1 MAAGRSNKA
10 TIYLVSTTSF
20 RLTGG
25 KKKRIQTKRQ
35 SSQTNKAMGFLKAF
49 KKKKDKSKASVDG
62 GKAAKEVPKPQSPP
76 AAKTT
81 NAVPEENARPATGG
95 GGDASDAPTIGS
107 SAHNSA
113 ENLPQLAATSPNA
126 GGIAVT
132 GVGSAMEIANRAAS
146 GESAAAAPP
155 PPPAL
160 PPRPASA
167 TAASPTPLISTT
179 TNGPPKPT
187 LRRSKSIVE
196 FDKSEHKVLV
206 PIETQLGKPIES
218 VYDGV
223 HDGPELGTGITGV
236 VRKVTHKKTKHEYAV
251 KNLDL
256 GKIKTEA
263 ELQQL
268 REEVSLFQFNIEFV
282 LVCTYL
288 PMPTGFLTALFL
300 FHI

>member
-1 MAAGRSNKA
+1 
-10 TIYLVSTTSF
+10 
-20 RLTGG
+20 
-25 KKKRIQTKRQ
+25 
-35 SSQTNKAMGFLKAF
+35 MGFLKAF

-95 GGDASDAPTIGS
+95 GGGDASDAPTIGS

-132 GVGSAMEIANRAAS
+132 SNGGGLAMEIANRAAS
-146 GESAAAAPP
+146 GESLGASAPP
-155 PPPAL
+155 AAL
-160 PPRPASA
+160 PPRPAAA
-167 TAASPTPLISTT
+167 TATSPTPLITT
-179 TNGPPKPT
+179 GGPPKPT

-251 KNLDL
+251 KKLDL

-268 REEVSLFQFNIEFV
+268 REEVSLFHFNIR
-282 LVCTYL
+282 
-288 PMPTGFLTALFL
+288 LFL
-300 FHI
+300 RHASANAHWFSHVIIILAHIYL

>member
-1 MAAGRSNKA
+1 
-10 TIYLVSTTSF
+10 
-20 RLTGG
+20 
-25 KKKRIQTKRQ
+25 
-35 SSQTNKAMGFLKAF
+35 MGFLKAF

-95 GGDASDAPTIGS
+95 GGGDASDAPTIGS

-113 ENLPQLAATSPNA
+113 ENLPQLAAVSPNA
-126 GGIAVT
+126 GGIAVN

-146 GESAAAAPP
+146 GESGTPAA
-155 PPPAL
+155 PAL
-160 PPRPASA
+160 PPRPATA
-167 TAASPTPLISTT
+167 AAAASPTPLIT

-206 PIETQLGKPIES
+206 PIETQLGKPIAS

-251 KNLDL
+251 KKLDL

-268 REEVSLFQFNIEFV
+268 REEVRLFHLFQCSIV
-282 LVCTYL
+282 LASCICQCPQVFSRDYSSFTNLSITPCRC
-288 PMPTGFLTALFL
+288 
-300 FHI
+300 

>member
-1 MAAGRSNKA
+1 
-10 TIYLVSTTSF
+10 
-20 RLTGG
+20 
-25 KKKRIQTKRQ
+25 
-35 SSQTNKAMGFLKAF
+35 MGFLKVL
-49 KKKKDKSKASVDG
+49 KKKKDKSKAAVDG
-62 GKAAKEVPKPQSPP
+62 GKAAKEVPKPQTLPV
-76 AAKTT
+76 AKTT
-81 NAVPEENARPATGG
+81 NAVPVENARPAGG

-113 ENLPQLAATSPNA
+113 ENLPQLVAASPIA
-126 GGIAVT
+126 GGIAAT
-132 GVGSAMEIANRAAS
+132 GEVASRAAS
-146 GESAAAAPP
+146 GESAAEAA
-155 PPPAL
+155 PAL
-160 PPRPASA
+160 PPRPATA
-167 TAASPTPLISTT
+167 TASPTPLIATS
-179 TNGPPKPT
+179 GPPKPT

-251 KNLDL
+251 KKLDL

-268 REEVSLFQFNIEFV
+268 REEVSFLFSIEFV
-282 LVCTYL
+282 CCTY
-288 PMPTGFLTALFL
+288 TT
-300 FHI
+300 

>member
-1 MAAGRSNKA
+1 
-10 TIYLVSTTSF
+10 
-20 RLTGG
+20 
-25 KKKRIQTKRQ
+25 
-35 SSQTNKAMGFLKAF
+35 MGFLKIL
-49 KKKKDKSKASVDG
+49 KKKKDKSKAAVDG
-62 GKAAKEVPKPQSPP
+62 GKAAKEVLKPQSPQV
-76 AAKTT
+76 AKT
-81 NAVPEENARPATGG
+81 NAVPVLEENAAARPENAQA
-95 GGDASDAPTIGS
+95 DASDAPTIGS

-132 GVGSAMEIANRAAS
+132 SNGGGLAMEIANRAAS
-146 GESAAAAPP
+146 GESLGASAPP
-155 PPPAL
+155 AAL
-160 PPRPASA
+160 PPRPAAA
-167 TAASPTPLISTT
+167 TATSPTPLITT
-179 TNGPPKPT
+179 GGPPKPT

-251 KNLDL
+251 KKLDL

-268 REEVSLFQFNIEFV
+268 REEVSLFHFNIR
-282 LVCTYL
+282 
-288 PMPTGFLTALFL
+288 LFL
-300 FHI
+300 LHASANAHRFSHVIIILAHIYL

>member
-1 MAAGRSNKA
+1 
-10 TIYLVSTTSF
+10 
-20 RLTGG
+20 
-25 KKKRIQTKRQ
+25 
-35 SSQTNKAMGFLKAF
+35 MGFLKAF

-95 GGDASDAPTIGS
+95 GGGDASDAPTIGS

-132 GVGSAMEIANRAAS
+132 RNGGGLAMEIANRAAS
-146 GESAAAAPP
+146 GESLGASAPP
-155 PPPAL
+155 AAL
-160 PPRPASA
+160 PPRPAAA
-167 TAASPTPLISTT
+167 TSAASPTPLINTG
-179 TNGPPKPT
+179 GPPKPT

-251 KNLDL
+251 KKLDL

-268 REEVSLFQFNIEFV
+268 REEVSLFHFNIR
-282 LVCTYL
+282 
-288 PMPTGFLTALFL
+288 LFL
-300 FHI
+300 LHASANAHRFSHVIIILAQIYL

>member
-1 MAAGRSNKA
+1 
-10 TIYLVSTTSF
+10 
-20 RLTGG
+20 
-25 KKKRIQTKRQ
+25 
-35 SSQTNKAMGFLKAF
+35 MGFLKIL
-49 KKKKDKSKASVDG
+49 KKKKDKSKAAVDG
-62 GKAAKEVPKPQSPP
+62 GKAAKEVHKPQSPQV
-76 AAKTT
+76 AKT
-81 NAVPEENARPATGG
+81 NAVPVLEENVAARPENAQA
-95 GGDASDAPTIGS
+95 DASDAPTIGS

-113 ENLPQLAATSPNA
+113 ENLPQLAAVSPNS

-132 GVGSAMEIANRAAS
+132 GGGLAMEIANRAAS
-146 GESAAAAPP
+146 GESLGASAPP
-155 PPPAL
+155 AAL
-160 PPRPASA
+160 PPRPAAA
-167 TAASPTPLISTT
+167 TAAASPTPLIPAT

-251 KNLDL
+251 KKLDL

-268 REEVSLFQFNIEFV
+268 REEVSLFHFNIR
-282 LVCTYL
+282 
-288 PMPTGFLTALFL
+288 LFL
-300 FHI
+300 LHASANAHRFSHVIIILAHIYL

>member
-1 MAAGRSNKA
+1 
-10 TIYLVSTTSF
+10 
-20 RLTGG
+20 
-25 KKKRIQTKRQ
+25 
-35 SSQTNKAMGFLKAF
+35 MGFLQAF

-95 GGDASDAPTIGS
+95 GGGDASDAPTIGS

-113 ENLPQLAATSPNA
+113 ENLPQLAVTSPNG

-132 GVGSAMEIANRAAS
+132 GGGPAVEIANRAAS
-146 GESAAAAPP
+146 GESAAPAA
-155 PPPAL
+155 PAL
-160 PPRPASA
+160 PPRPPAA
-167 TAASPTPLISTT
+167 TAAASPTPLMSTT
-179 TNGPPKPT
+179 TNGPPKPGT
-187 LRRSKSIVE
+187 IRRSKSIVE

-251 KNLDL
+251 KKLDL

-268 REEVSLFQFNIEFV
+268 REEVSFITTK
-282 LVCTYL
+282 LVCICQCISAKCAQFFFSHL
-288 PMPTGFLTALFL
+288 LIPPC
-300 FHI
+300 IV

>member
-1 MAAGRSNKA
+1 
-10 TIYLVSTTSF
+10 
-20 RLTGG
+20 
-25 KKKRIQTKRQ
+25 
-35 SSQTNKAMGFLKAF
+35 MGFLKAF
-49 KKKKDKSKASVDG
+49 KKKKDKSKAAVDG

-76 AAKTT
+76 AANTT
-81 NAVPEENARPATGG
+81 SAVPEENARPAGG

-126 GGIAVT
+126 GGTAVT
-132 GVGSAMEIANRAAS
+132 GGGSAMEIAKRAAS
-146 GESAAAAPP
+146 GESAGAG
-155 PPPAL
+155 PPAL
-160 PPRPASA
+160 PPRPAA
-167 TAASPTPLISTT
+167 TAAASPTPLVSTNT
-179 TNGPPKPT
+179 TNGPPKPA

-251 KNLDL
+251 KKLDL

-268 REEVSLFQFNIEFV
+268 REEVS
-282 LVCTYL
+282 
-288 PMPTGFLTALFL
+288 
-300 FHI
+300 